1 MRHLLS
7 ILVFLITLTS
17 FSQVKVVKIST
28 QRISNRLIGYHL
40 TLKNKSNKFIDSVEW
55 TATFVNK
62 FGDVK
67 DEQNESWSSGNS
79 LTIDT
84 SKEVKPNG
92 NLQVT
97 IKCGLFGIKD
107 ATDVNIKI
115 NRIHYKK

>member
-28 QRISNRLIGYHL
+28 QRSFGRAIGYHL
-40 TLKNKSNKFIDSVEW
+40 TLKNTSDKVIDAVEW

-67 DEQNESWSSGNS
+67 DTKNDSWSSGNS
-79 LTIDT
+79 ITIDT
-84 SKEVKPNG
+84 SKQVNPNED
-92 NLQVT
+92 LQVT
-97 IKCGLFGIKD
+97 KTCLVKD

-115 NRIHYKK
+115 TRIHYIK

>member
-7 ILVFLITLTS
+7 ILVFLFTLTS

-28 QRISNRLIGYHL
+28 QRSFGRAIGYHL
-40 TLKNKSNKFIDSVEW
+40 TLKNTSDKVIDAVEW

-67 DEQNESWSSGNS
+67 DSKNESWSSGNS
-79 LTIDT
+79 ITIDT
-84 SKEVKPNG
+84 SKEVKPNED
-92 NLQVT
+92 LQVT
-97 IKCGLFGIKD
+97 KTCLVKD

-115 NRIHYKK
+115 IRIHYKK